1 MAPLVLA
8 RSASAA
14 AQISSTSGPR
24 AANRRAMSFGSSLS
38 PAAARSSRLLRLG
51 CLAKPEPQSAPSPR
65 RGEGWGEGETAV
77 VGIELVVP
85 PSPGGLRP
93 PTPDRVRGRRSPR
106 RGGGKGGGGRTAP
119 SA

>member
-51 CLAKPEPQSAPSPR
+51 CLAKPEAQSAPSPLV
-65 RGEGWGEGETAV
+65 GEGRGGGWWFDSSPP
-77 VGIELVVP
+77 LP
-85 PSPGGLRP
+85 PSPFPLGARP
-93 PTPDRVRGRRSPR
+93 PHPPR
-106 RGGGKGGGGRTAP
+106 RWEG
-119 SA
+119 